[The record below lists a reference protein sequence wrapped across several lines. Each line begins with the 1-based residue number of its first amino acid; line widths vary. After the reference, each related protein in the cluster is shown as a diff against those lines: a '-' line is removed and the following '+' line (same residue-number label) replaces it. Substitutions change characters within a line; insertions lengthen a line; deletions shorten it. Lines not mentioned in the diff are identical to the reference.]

1 MAYSIKQ
8 FWTNLA
14 VAILGLFVGI
24 DNLFRWI
31 DDNSFTRG
39 LIIGAVCTLLATVW
53 LIYVLIT
60 KKSKIKKTDED

>member
-14 VAILGLFVGI
+14 VAILGYFVGI

-39 LIIGAVCTLLATVW
+39 LIIGAICILLATVW
-53 LIYVLIT
+53 LICVLIT
-60 KKSKIKKTDED
+60 KNSKMKETD

>member
-24 DNLFRWI
+24 DNLFRWF

-39 LIIGAVCTLLATVW
+39 LIIGSICTLLATVW
-53 LIYVLIT
+53 LIFVLIT
-60 KKSKIKKTDED
+60 KNSKMKETD